1 MLFHI
6 VRSGKFEEIKKKN
19 FVRKNPDKKVP
30 RVKGRLDA
38 LFSKADVQIGRL

>member
-6 VRSGKFEEIKKKN
+6 VRSGKFDEIKEN